1 MSNTKYFKIN
11 FPLGAILSFIIF
23 LYLIINDVWNE
34 LSHTLKFIVIIGLI
48 ILFFAGQ
55 IKIGRTKTEKEAN

>member
-1 MSNTKYFKIN
+1 VSNTKYFKIN